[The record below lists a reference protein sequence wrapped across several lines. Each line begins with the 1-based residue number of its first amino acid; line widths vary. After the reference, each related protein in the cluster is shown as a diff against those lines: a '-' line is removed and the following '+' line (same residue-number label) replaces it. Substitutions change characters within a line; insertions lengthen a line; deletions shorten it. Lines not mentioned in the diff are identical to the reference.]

1 MKNILFYSI
10 VHAMKIGSAICLL
23 MALLAM
29 ILAEELFMPNHS
41 WFINFLT
48 LSGILLGLKF
58 IFGGWSA
65 SSIKWMV
72 ISCIMSTIGAEI
84 MIISQMVGEGK
95 SFSFLIC
102 LIPIIIGVLGG
113 IITYNWVNNVLDES
127 TTSGITLDN
136 VVDSVFDNGLKNT
149 FWGIVDDYNAN
160 MFYAYSR
167 GVAVYSNIVIFSGF
181 ITMICL
187 MK

>member
-1 MKNILFYSI
+1 MKNLLFLSI
-10 VHAMKIGSAICLL
+10 VHAMKIGSALCIFI
-23 MALLAM
+23 ALLAL
-29 ILAEELFMPNHS
+29 ILAEELFMPNYS

-48 LSGILLGLKF
+48 LSGILLGMKF

-65 SSIKWMV
+65 YSIKWMV
-72 ISCIMSTIGAEI
+72 ISCVMSTIGAEI
-84 MIISQMVGEGK
+84 MVISQMVGEGK

-102 LIPIIIGVLGG
+102 LIPIAIGLISG
-113 IITYNWVNNVLDES
+113 IIAYNWVNNVLDES

-136 VVDSVFDNGLKNT
+136 VVDSVFNNGLKNT

-160 MFYAYSR
+160 MYYAYNR
-167 GVAVYSNIVIFSGF
+167 GVAVYSNMVIFSGF

-187 MK
+187 Q